1 MSEKSK
7 IKTRILEGI
16 VTSAKMDKTIVVEVK
31 RKFLH
36 PIYKKAVIKRKRFKA
51 HDEKNGAKEG
61 DRVKITNCRPY
72 SKEKRFRLIGVVK

>member
-7 IKTRILEGI
+7 AKMRMLRGI

-36 PIYKKAVIKRKRFKA
+36 PIYKKTVIRKKKFKA
-51 HDEKNGAKEG
+51 HDGRNSAKEG
-61 DRVKITNCRPY
+61 DEVIIANCRPY
-72 SKEKRFRLIGVVK
+72 SKEKRFRLVEVVK